1 MSKLADFSH
10 KLHSGAA
17 SYEIIGRRRRW
28 FLVSLLLILL
38 SIGSLGIKQL
48 NFGVEFSGGSVFE
61 FTAPKASEGQLRK
74 VVSST
79 IAEENAAHDE
89 VVVQGVSGGRWRVQT
104 PSLQAETITAVQD
117 AIGKE
122 VGIQPDD
129 VSQEQI
135 GPSWG
140 LQVSQK
146 AGLGLAIFLAAC
158 VVFLWAVF
166 EWKMAMAA
174 MVALFHDLVI
184 TAGVYSLVGFEV
196 SPATVI
202 GFLTILGYSLYD
214 TVVVFDKVRE
224 NTAGILGGNR
234 ITFSGATNLAVN
246 QTLARSINTSVVA
259 LLPVAGILVVSTAV
273 ISAVTLQDLA
283 LALFVGMLAGT
294 YSSIFIAS
302 PVLVMLKEREPK
314 MISLRRRVEAREAAQ
329 GGGEGG
335 KSKRAR
341 KAKATSAQKSDSDAA
356 EPADEEPAASANG
369 KVDVDEHG
377 DGKVTVKAASAGSSS
392 AGAKRSGQSAARRGS
407 QRPQPKRGGSSNKRK
422 SKGKKKR

>member
-1 MSKLADFSH
+1 MSRLAAFSQ
-10 KLHSGAA
+10 KLHTGAA
-17 SYEIIGRRRRW
+17 SYDIIGKRKRW
-28 FLVSLLLILL
+28 FLISLLLILL

-48 NFGVEFSGGSVFE
+48 NFGVEFSGGSVFQL
-61 FTAPKASEGQLRK
+61 TAPKATEGQLQK
-74 VVSST
+74 VVTET
-79 IAEENAAHDE
+79 IREEEGAQGD
-89 VVVQGVSGGRWRVQT
+89 VIVQGVSGGRWRIQT
-104 PSLQAETITAVQD
+104 PSLQAETVTAVQD

-140 LQVSQK
+140 LEVSKK
-146 AGLGLAIFLAAC
+146 AGLGLGIFLLAC
-158 VVFLWAVF
+158 VIFLWAVF

-174 MVALFHDLVI
+174 MIALFHDLVI

-259 LLPVAGILVVSTAV
+259 LLPVAGILVVSTAI
-273 ISAVTLQDLA
+273 ISATTLQDLA

-302 PVLVMLKEREPK
+302 PALTMLKEREPR

-329 GGGEGG
+329 GGDG
-335 KSKRAR
+335 KPKRSR
-341 KAKATSAQKSDSDAA
+341 KAKVAASSAAADDAE
-356 EPADEEPAASANG
+356 EPADDEAAAGKNG
-369 KVDVDEHG
+369 TVEVDEHG
-377 DGKVTVKAASAGSSS
+377 DGKVTVKAASGSS
-392 AGAKRSGQSAARRGS
+392 AAKRSGQQQARRGS
-407 QRPQPKRGGSSNKRK
+407 QRPQPKRGGGSNKRK